1 MSSGVRLRPSVLA
14 AKARLAEGRQK
25 LQQRHLAGTPGIQ
38 VSNALT
44 DLVDTIVL
52 ELFESALD
60 ELGHTDTDG
69 LRSQLA
75 LVPHGGYGRRD
86 LAPFSDVDLMLL
98 HSPAVERKV
107 LPLAERMLR
116 DVYDVGL
123 VLGHS
128 VRTPAQACQLAIQDA
143 TICTSLVE
151 ARFLAGSVSL
161 YSKFANRFQHHVR
174 RHWRKIFG
182 AIEKARRDERSQYG
196 ETVYLLEPNVK
207 RSRGGLRDLHW
218 LRWVGFARYGIAD
231 PDGLQLMGEI
241 SASDHRALRRGSDFL
256 LRLRHEMHF
265 HAGKAE
271 DVLGRA
277 EQMRVAEAYGFQG
290 TEALL
295 PVEQFM
301 REYFRHTTTISDVVT
316 NFVATAQPGRRLAA
330 FIAPLLSHQ
339 VEGDFMVGP
348 TQISATKRGQAKLKG
363 NLSEILRLADLAN
376 LYDKRIAQP
385 TLDTVRKVAH
395 DLPEGPNDLSGEA
408 IRHFLSLMA
417 QPARLG
423 ELLRVLHQVG
433 ALERVIPQFNHA
445 RCLLQF
451 NEYHKFTVDEHSLR
465 AVDLATQFRFD
476 TGNVGRVYRNL
487 KQKRTLHLALLIH
500 DLGKGF
506 IEDHSEL
513 GLKIA
518 AETGARLLLSP
529 QETEL
534 LKFLVHKHLMM
545 AHLAFRRDTSDDQ
558 LIVKFAVDVGSPDA
572 LQMLYLL
579 TSADLA
585 AVGPGVLNN
594 WKAEVLTDLYRR
606 TMRHLAG
613 DQTTGSEERLANIR
627 QKIRSSFRPDEALAW
642 YDKIVASLPH
652 DYLNSTP
659 PDQMA
664 DELRELHALQ
674 PGEVI
679 ARGRFVPGR
688 GSVEYTVGTLENITP
703 GVFHKLTGALS
714 SQGLEILAAQINTLA
729 DGLILD
735 RFFVNDPDYA
745 EEPPQ
750 SRIDAVCQALR
761 KALTDQQMRAPS
773 FRRTWGA
780 RTPLPSA
787 NLPTRVRTDNSTSE
801 NFTIID
807 VFAADRLGLLYRV
820 TRTLFELDL
829 SVSLAKIATHLDQV
843 VDVFYVT
850 DAQGAKI
857 EDEARLDA
865 IRARLLEEIEA
876 IERQEAER
884 VS

>member
-1 MSSGVRLRPSVLA
+1 VLA
-14 AKARLAEGRQK
+14 AKARLAEGRAK
-25 LQQRHLAGTPGIQ
+25 LEQRHQSGTPGIQ

-60 ELGHTDTDG
+60 DLGYTDSDG
-69 LRSQLA
+69 QRQHLA

-86 LAPFSDVDLMLL
+86 LAPYSDVDLMLL
-98 HSPAVERKV
+98 HAPAVTKQV

-128 VRTPAQACQLAIQDA
+128 VRTPAQACQLASQDA
-143 TICTSLVE
+143 TICTSLIE

-161 YSKFANRFQHHVR
+161 YSKFTNRYQHTVR
-174 RHWRKIFG
+174 RHWRKMLG

-196 ETVYLLEPNVK
+196 ETVYLLEPNIK

-218 LRWVGFARYGIAD
+218 LRWVGFARYGMAE
-231 PDGLQLMGEI
+231 PDGLQLLGEL

-256 LRLRHEMHF
+256 LRLRHELHF
-265 HAGKAE
+265 RSGKAY
-271 DVLGRA
+271 DVLDRA
-277 EQMRVAEAYGFQG
+277 EQMRVAEAFGYQG

-301 REYFRHTTTISDVVT
+301 REYFRHTTAINSVVT
-316 NFVATAQPGRRLAA
+316 NFVASAQPGRRLAA
-330 FIAPLLSHQ
+330 LIAPLLSHQ
-339 VEGDFMVGP
+339 VEGDYLVGP
-348 TQISATKRGQAKLKG
+348 SQIAATRRGRAKLKG
-363 NLSEILRLADLAN
+363 NLAEMLRLADLAN
-376 LYDKRIAQP
+376 LYDKRVSQP
-385 TLDTVRKVAH
+385 TFETIRQEAQE
-395 DLPEGPNDLSGEA
+395 LPEGPNELSDTA
-408 IRHFLSLMA
+408 VRHFLSLMA

-423 ELLRVLHQVG
+423 EMLRGMHQVG
-433 ALERVIPQFNHA
+433 VLERVIPQFTHA

-465 AVDLATQFRFD
+465 AVDLVTQFRFND
-476 TGNVGRVYRNL
+476 GTLGRVYRNL
-487 KQKRTLHLALLIH
+487 KHKRTLHLALLIH

-506 IEDHSEL
+506 VEDHSEL

-518 AETGARLLLSP
+518 TETGARLRLSP
-529 QETEL
+529 PETEL

-558 LIVKFAVDVGSPDA
+558 VIVKFAVDVGSPDA

-579 TSADLA
+579 TAADIS

-613 DQTTGSEERLANIR
+613 EPTTAASEERLSKIR
-627 QKIRSSFRPDEALAW
+627 QKIQSCLRPDEELAW
-642 YDKIVASLPH
+642 YDKIIASLPH
-652 DYLNSTP
+652 DYLNSTRP
-659 PDQMA
+659 EQTA
-664 DELRELHALQ
+664 DELRELHAL
-674 PGEVI
+674 PRGEVI
-679 ARGRFVPGR
+679 ARGRFIPER
-688 GSVEYTVGTLENITP
+688 ATVEYTVGTHENIAP
-703 GVFHKLTGALS
+703 GVFHRLTGALS

-729 DGLILD
+729 DGLVLD
-735 RFFVNDPDYA
+735 RFFVHDPDFA
-745 EEPPQ
+745 EEPPP
-750 SRIDAVCQALR
+750 SRIESVCQALR
-761 KALTDQQMRAPS
+761 SALLDRESRAPA

-780 RTPLPSA
+780 RSVLPA
-787 NLPTRVRTDNSTSE
+787 PNLPTRVRTDNSTSE
-801 NFTIID
+801 NYTIID
-807 VFAADRLGLLYRV
+807 VFAADRQGLLYRV
-820 TRTLFELDL
+820 ARTLFELNL
-829 SVSLAKIATHLDQV
+829 SVALAKIATHLDQV
-843 VDVFYVT
+843 VDVFYVS
-850 DAQGAKI
+850 DAQGGKI
-857 EDEARLDA
+857 EDEARLEA